1 MSNPMANYYEL
12 TLTSTSKEE
21 LEKIQFQLT
30 KTLFEPHWKVTT
42 GNIEERCEHGIDLN
56 EDFAPFCCTEEMKGG
71 DN

>member
-1 MSNPMANYYEL
+1 MSVAYYEL

-42 GNIEERCEHGIDLN
+42 GNIEERCEHGIEWGL
-56 EDFAPFCCTEEMKGG
+56 G
-71 DN
+71 DCSDCPEGEGL